1 MSDAQKI
8 ANKLL
13 SITKKLYAVE
23 RVQSTAKSAQAE
35 YSTSKKLHKMYRL
48 LNRDTRR
55 WVKRGVCQRLFLQ
68 LRNLLLVFGM
78 RFSDCSAAS
87 QHVVGESLKIC
98 DVRTLVLVLIAMV
111 PLRANVE
118 IALDVD
124 RACIDND
131 KNGEN
136 EENGENGDNGENG
149 LFTMPTNLVC
159 NDNVELAVL
168 IDKNES
174 SSYAHVYTKRF
185 PEGIDKLSK
194 PESLKRLEDE
204 DSATCMAIICTVR
217 RLLDDSNVAANSTK
231 FQMLMLGLA
240 DSFFRRV
247 RFMTKRKVLMSLEN
261 SLLNP
266 VQVPLVQSESEVLA
280 SIVKAAD
287 GEMGMT
293 AMRDIYLSFC
303 LPQNDVGMRRT
314 LLLPRAV
321 HTKSRTKHPA
331 IMHEAHEVAM
341 LGASNVWASSDQD
354 DMAKSCVLLSAVAM
368 LLCKSG
374 SDIRKIAAF
383 AGRVGLPFVE
393 KTPGQNGAM
402 HIVLCDVTW
411 WALSNGDGRDTKVL
425 YSGDGLL
432 GLCRCV
438 LLLAENKL
446 F

>member
-13 SITKKLYAVE
+13 FITKKLYAVE
-23 RVQSTAKSAQAE
+23 RVQNTAKSAQAE

-87 QHVVGESLKIC
+87 QDMVGESLKIC

-118 IALDVD
+118 AALDVD
-124 RACIDND
+124 SACIDND
-131 KNGEN
+131 RNGE
-136 EENGENGDNGENG
+136 NGENG

-159 NDNVELAVL
+159 NDNAEPAVL

-174 SSYAHVYTKRF
+174 SSYAHVYTKRV

-194 PESLKRLEDE
+194 PELLKRLEDE

-217 RLLDDSNVAANSTK
+217 RLLDDSSVVANSTK
-231 FQMLMLGLA
+231 FQMLMLGLT

-247 RFMTKRKVLMSLEN
+247 RFMTRRKVLMSLEN
-261 SLLNP
+261 SFLNA

-331 IMHEAHEVAM
+331 TMHEAHELAM

-383 AGRVGLPFVE
+383 AGKVGLPFVE
-393 KTPGQNGAM
+393 KTPGQNDAM

-425 YSGDGLL
+425 YSGEGLL